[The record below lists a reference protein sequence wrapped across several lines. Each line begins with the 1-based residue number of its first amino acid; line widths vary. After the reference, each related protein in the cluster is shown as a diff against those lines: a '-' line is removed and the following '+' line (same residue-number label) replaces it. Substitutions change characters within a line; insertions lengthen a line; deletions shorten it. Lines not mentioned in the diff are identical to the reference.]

1 MKKTFSR
8 LSILLTSLLVVSCS
22 PKGESSNSELNS
34 KSSSNNET
42 SSSLSSNNNNN
53 TQSSQNNNSSSEVI
67 PDVDILPKL
76 TFTFDPND
84 PDADFATKATKTDL
98 SRPEVMG
105 TFKLENCPD
114 EYAFEGIE
122 GGLKVR
128 GNQTAGWAK
137 KGFRIKLDK
146 KRNLMGLNGGSEF
159 KKWVLLADAKDTCL
173 IRTAM
178 GLNIAKAICKDEENI
193 WVSDFTPV
201 SVYLND
207 QYWGYYYL
215 AEQKEVN
222 ANGNGR
228 VHLPETKKTNTGID
242 IGYCF
247 ELDYYASRER
257 EKGAEGDPT
266 FNVTYSPKEIT
277 YNTESV
283 IANNGNHVVRTYTML
298 SDVTDGPKDENG
310 DPSEAYNENNSN
322 QIAFIKHRLE
332 SLYTV
337 LYEGAVNNAAKAIE
351 NNEVVNSSD
360 TVEEVIKAN
369 FDINT
374 WVDGFILSAFQC
386 APDLGYS
393 SFYMSFDNSE
403 SGNKKLRFDCPW
415 DFDSNFGNRN
425 NFIPKANEASS
436 SGGFGGYGG
445 QSYDPYWVNRTSNM
459 WINLFSKLDFFNDLV
474 KAKWNKLREE
484 QAFENMF
491 HMVNTYFSTYD
502 SEIQKNHKRWPNND
516 AANELRDPFKK
527 TSDYKKAQQETI
539 SWCSKRVN
547 YLEGKWGNGRNPVN
561 TNI

>member
-1 MKKTFSR
+1 MISF
-8 LSILLTSLLVVSCS
+8 LAIGCS
-22 PKGESSNSELNS
+22 NSHGSNSVEPSSNNEVSSSLNTS
-34 KSSSNNET
+34 SSNAQKSSSSNNT
-42 SSSLSSNNNNN
+42 
-53 TQSSQNNNSSSEVI
+53 NSSSSI
-67 PDVDILPKL
+67 NLDDVNILPKL

-98 SRPEVMG
+98 SRPEVQG

-114 EYAFEGIE
+114 EFKFEGKI

-128 GNQTAGWAK
+128 GNQTAGWKK
-137 KGFRIKLDK
+137 KGFRIKFDK
-146 KRNLMGLNGGSEF
+146 KQGMMGLNNGSEF
-159 KKWVLLADAKDTCL
+159 KKWVLLADAKDVCL

-178 GLNIAKAICKDEENI
+178 GFNISKAICKDEENI

-201 SVYLND
+201 SLYLND

-222 ANGNGR
+222 SNGTGR
-228 VHLPETKKTNTGID
+228 VHLPETKKSNTGTD

-257 EKGAEGDPT
+257 EKGADGDPT
-266 FNVTYSPKEIT
+266 FDLVYSPKEIS

-298 SDVTDGPKDENG
+298 SDIVDGPKDENG
-310 DPSEAYNENNSN
+310 DPSEAWNDKNSN
-322 QIAFIKHRLE
+322 QIAFIKKRLE

-337 LYEGAVNNAAKAIE
+337 LYEGAVNHKAKTIE
-351 NNEVVNSSD
+351 NNEVVDSSD
-360 TVEEVIKAN
+360 TVENVIKAN
-369 FDINT
+369 FDLNT
-374 WVDGFILSAFQC
+374 FADGFILNAFDC

-403 SGNKKLRFDCPW
+403 TGDKKLRFDCPW

-425 NFIPKANEASS
+425 NFIPNADSASS

-445 QSYDPYWVNRTSNM
+445 QSYDPYWVDRTSNM
-459 WINLFSKLDFFNDLV
+459 WIQLMGKLDFFNDIV

-491 HMVNTYFSTYD
+491 HMVNTYFEEYD
-502 SEIQKNHKRWPNND
+502 LEIQKNHSRWPTND
-516 AANELRDPFKK
+516 AANELRSPFKNTK
-527 TSDYKKAQQETI
+527 DYKKAQTETI
-539 SWCSKRVN
+539 SWCAKRVN
-547 YLEGKWGNGRNPVN
+547 YLESKWGTGRANIN
-561 TNI
+561 TNA

>member
-1 MKKTFSR
+1 MKKAYAK
-8 LSILLTSLLVVSCS
+8 LTCLMISFFAIGCS
-22 PKGESSNSELNS
+22 NKGASSSNNVSSGSSLNNPSSEVSSSSS
-34 KSSSNNET
+34 KSSSSNNSYT
-42 SSSLSSNNNNN
+42 SSQINFD
-53 TQSSQNNNSSSEVI
+53 
-67 PDVDILPKL
+67 DVNILPKL

-98 SRPEVMG
+98 SRPEVQG

-114 EYAFEGIE
+114 EFKFEGKV

-128 GNQTAGWAK
+128 GNQTAGWKK
-137 KGFRIKLDK
+137 KGFRIKFDK
-146 KRNLMGLNGGSEF
+146 KQGMMGLNNGSEF
-159 KKWVLLADAKDTCL
+159 KKWVLLADAKDVCL

-178 GLNIAKAICKDEENI
+178 GFNISKAICKDEENI

-201 SVYLND
+201 SLYLND

-222 ANGNGR
+222 SNGTGR
-228 VHLPETKKTNTGID
+228 VHLPETKKSNTGVD

-266 FNVTYSPKEIT
+266 FNVTYSPKEIS

-298 SDVTDGPKDENG
+298 SDIVDGPKDENG
-310 DPSEAYNENNSN
+310 DPSEAWNENNSN
-322 QIAFIKHRLE
+322 QIAFIKKRLE

-337 LYEGAVNNAAKAIE
+337 LYEAAINHTAKTIE
-351 NNEVVNSSD
+351 NNEVVDSSD
-360 TVEEVIKAN
+360 TVENVIKSN
-369 FDINT
+369 FDLDT
-374 WVDGFILSAFQC
+374 FADGFILNAFDC

-403 SGNKKLRFDCPW
+403 TGDKKLRFDCPW

-425 NFIPKANEASS
+425 NFIPKADEASS

-445 QSYDPYWVNRTSNM
+445 QSYDPYWVDRTSNM
-459 WINLFSKLDFFNDLV
+459 WINLFAKLDFFNDIV
-474 KAKWNKLREE
+474 KTKWNKLREE

-491 HMVNTYFSTYD
+491 HMMNTYFTNYD
-502 SEIQKNHKRWPNND
+502 LEIQKNHKRWPAND
-516 AANELRDPFKK
+516 AANELRSPFKN
-527 TSDYKKAQQETI
+527 TGDYKKAQQETI

-547 YLEGKWGNGRNPVN
+547 YLEGKWGTGRDPVN
-561 TNI
+561 TNA

>member
-1 MKKTFSR
+1 MISF
-8 LSILLTSLLVVSCS
+8 LTISCS
-22 PKGESSNSELNS
+22 SKGQSLSSANNSSGNES
-34 KSSSNNET
+34 KS
-42 SSSLSSNNNNN
+42 SSSLSSSKSSNE
-53 TQSSQNNNSSSEVI
+53 QSSKQSTSSSKEEEQEVN
-67 PDVDILPKL
+67 ILPKL

-98 SRPEVMG
+98 SRPEVQG
-105 TFKLENCPD
+105 TFKLENCP
-114 EYAFEGIE
+114 EQYAFEGVV

-128 GNQTAGWAK
+128 GNQTAGWKK

-146 KRNLMGLNGGSEF
+146 KKNLMGLNNGSEF

-178 GLNIAKAICKDEENI
+178 GFNIAKAICKDEENI

-222 ANGNGR
+222 KNGTGR
-228 VHLPETKKTNTGID
+228 VHLPEVKKTDTGID

-257 EKGAEGDPT
+257 EKGADGDPT
-266 FNVTYSPKEIT
+266 FNVTYSPKEIS

-298 SDVTDGPKDENG
+298 SDITDGPKDENG
-310 DPSEAYNENNSN
+310 DPTAAFNENNSN
-322 QIAFIKHRLE
+322 QIAFIKKRVE

-337 LYEGAVNNAAKAIE
+337 LYEAAKNNVAKTIE
-351 NNEVVNSSD
+351 NNEVVDSSD
-360 TVEEVIKAN
+360 TVENVIKAN

-374 WVDGFILSAFQC
+374 WVDGFILNAFDC

-393 SFYMSFDNSE
+393 SFYMSFDNTE

-425 NFIPKANEASS
+425 NFIPNADSASS

-445 QSYDPYWVNRTSNM
+445 QSYDPYWVDRTSNM
-459 WINLFSKLDFFNDLV
+459 WINLFAKLDFFMDLV
-474 KAKWNKLREE
+474 KIKWNKLREE

-491 HMVNTYFSTYD
+491 HMMNTYFTNYD
-502 SEIQKNHKRWPNND
+502 LEIQKNHKRWPTND
-516 AANELRDPFKK
+516 AANELRSPFKN
-527 TSDYKKAQQETI
+527 TSDYKKAQTETI

-547 YLEGKWGNGRNPVN
+547 YLEGKWGTGRDPVN
-561 TNI
+561 TNA